1 MAERFTP
8 DKLTTDEGERWSSQ
22 GVGEVSAGKYEGPE
36 AHATAPW
43 KCPACGVQNEG
54 RLELG
59 CVHCGSGKPGRH
71 IGLPTKESP
80 AFKAVK
86 ADMARGLEALDAARL
101 STISQALERTLY
113 EVWRDSQTDK
123 AFAVTENQAYL
134 EAAFVAGY
142 RAAQRQIL
150 ITAPP
155 VTADVDELA
164 PEGKVR
170 RTILAALAFFKDQ
183 VLSNA
188 ESEIASGEWLSVEE
202 CERLIAQWQAEGA

>member
-86 ADMARGLEALDAARL
+86 ADLARGLEQLEEHRIASVAIDDHFEKWLAGQSMTTAAAEHCRRAYAAGWL
-101 STISQALERTLY
+101 AG
-113 EVWRDSQTDK
+113 
-123 AFAVTENQAYL
+123 AMNQA
-134 EAAFVAGY
+134 
-142 RAAQRQIL
+142 RATMA
-150 ITAPP
+150 APP